1 MDVQKTTPDGVAIAQ
16 LAKSGSDVS
25 KLHRIAFRLVFPSQ
39 EAAEQAESQLVELA
53 FVPETGPGESDEWI
67 VVATK
72 RMYPVE
78 SDLKGLRDKLEV
90 IARQGHGTYTGW
102 TATLVDN
109 P

>member
-1 MDVQKTTPDGVAIAQ
+1 VEAQKTTPDGVALAQ
-16 LAKSGSDVS
+16 LARGGSDLS
-25 KLHRIAFRLVFPSQ
+25 KLHRIDFRLVFPSR
-39 EAAEQAESQLVELA
+39 EAAEQAQSQLGELA
-53 FVPETGPGESDEWI
+53 FATELGEGEPDAWI

-102 TATLVDN
+102 TARVIEN

>member
-1 MDVQKTTPDGVAIAQ
+1 METQSNTPDGVAIAQ
-16 LAKSGSDVS
+16 LARSGSDLS
-25 KLHRIAFRLVFPSQ
+25 KLHRIDFRLVFPSQ

-53 FVPETGPGESDEWI
+53 FNPETGQGESGEWI
-67 VVATK
+67 VVASK

-102 TATLVDN
+102 TARMIETQ
-109 P
+109 